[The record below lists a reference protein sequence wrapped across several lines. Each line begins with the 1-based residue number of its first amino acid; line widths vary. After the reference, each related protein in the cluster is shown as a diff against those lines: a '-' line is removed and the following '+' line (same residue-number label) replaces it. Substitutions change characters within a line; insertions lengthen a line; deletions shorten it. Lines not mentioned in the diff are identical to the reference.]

1 MNAPSSNLLKS
12 RIILITGAAGGL
24 GAVAAIACAEAG
36 AGVILLDKRV
46 KPLEKLHDD
55 ILALGHAQ
63 PAIYPLDL
71 ETAAEADFAEL
82 AEIIDG
88 QFGVLHGL
96 LHSAADIG
104 MLGPLADVNANQW
117 DRVLRVNLS
126 AAHGLTRAL
135 LPLLERAGDGSVV
148 FTSNSSARLGKAYWG
163 AYGVADIALEGM
175 ARMWADELAG
185 SGRVRANV
193 FVPGPVNSPSRRNTH
208 PGESPAENPSPTLL
222 APRYVYLLGPASLGV
237 NGQVVES
244 AG

>member
-104 MLGPLADVNANQW
+104 IFGPLADVNANQW

-126 AAHGLTRAL
+126 AAHRLTRAL
-135 LPLLERAGDGSVV
+135 LPLLEQGGQRV
-148 FTSNSSARLGKAYWG
+148 
-163 AYGVADIALEGM
+163 
-175 ARMWADELAG
+175 
-185 SGRVRANV
+185 GRVHQQLFR
-193 FVPGPVNSPSRRNTH
+193 PLGQ
-208 PGESPAENPSPTLL
+208 G
-222 APRYVYLLGPASLGV
+222 LLGGLRRGGYCLGGHGAHV
-237 NGQVVES
+237 G
-244 AG
+244 G